1 MKKYD
6 ATPKH
11 LLLRTWL
18 GMAALPRIWG
28 SHPRHPDQLT
38 PKMGRMM
45 GVPGGRAGPTGT
57 PIGPGKAGA
66 ADGRRKKI
74 HPERRGEEQEQGAG
88 AADSVSLSPD
98 RDASK
103 KAR

>member
-1 MKKYD
+1 
-6 ATPKH
+6 
-11 LLLRTWL
+11 
-18 GMAALPRIWG
+18 
-28 SHPRHPDQLT
+28 
-38 PKMGRMM
+38 MGWMM
-45 GVPGGRAGPTGT
+45 GVPAPGGRAGPTGT

-66 ADGRRKKI
+66 RAPQKDSPGEGKE
-74 HPERRGEEQEQGAG
+74 EREQGAG